1 MSLLGTMQ
9 WLETTQASVWLRES
23 LWGYP
28 IVESIH
34 VLSLTLFF
42 GFAILL
48 DLRLLGIGLRHTKV
62 SEVAERILPWTFAGA
77 AIVVASGLLLFLG
90 DPAKFYGS
98 IFMRVKF
105 ALLGLA
111 ALNAWLFHRSATWV
125 KRLSQWDGATATPI
139 RAKAA
144 AIASLFLWCVI
155 IGTGRWIAYFLPA

>member
-1 MSLLGTMQ
+1 VSLLGTMQ

-28 IVESIH
+28 IIESFH
-34 VLSLTLFF
+34 VLALTLFF

-48 DLRLLGIGLRHTKV
+48 DLRLLGVGLRHAKV
-62 SEVAERILPWTFAGA
+62 SEVVERILPWTFAGA
-77 AIVVASGLLLFLG
+77 AIMVVSGLLLFLG

-98 IFMRVKF
+98 VFMRVKF
-105 ALLGLA
+105 GLLGLA
-111 ALNAWLFHRSATWV
+111 ALNAWLFHHSATWV
-125 KRLSQWDGATATPI
+125 KQLPQWDGAMVTPM

-144 AIASLFLWCVI
+144 AVTSLVLWCLI